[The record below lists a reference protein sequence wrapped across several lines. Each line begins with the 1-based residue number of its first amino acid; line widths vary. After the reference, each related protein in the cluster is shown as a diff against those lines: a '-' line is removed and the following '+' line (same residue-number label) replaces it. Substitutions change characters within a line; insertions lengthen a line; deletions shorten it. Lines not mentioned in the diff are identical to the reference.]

1 MLYLFYL
8 VIIIKE
14 NLLKRCVLFL
24 FYFQI
29 ELEREEY
36 LKLRLNIFEENFFV
50 QQKESI
56 RVDLLD
62 EFEEEEEKLQLFFNM
77 KFILKFI
84 DVFNSVI
91 FMFEDNDS
99 NFFFLDEDFQFVYG
113 LSKEE
118 NVKLGFGGFKLGM
131 KLVKY
136 YNLDGLLLVF
146 LKFV

>member
-1 MLYLFYL
+1 MLYLGLILFYL
-8 VIIIKE
+8 VIIVKE
-14 NLLKRCVLFL
+14 NLLKYCVLFL

-36 LKLRLNIFEENFFV
+36 LKFRLNIFEENFFV

-62 EFEEEEEKLQLFFNM
+62 ESEEEEEKLQLLFNM

-118 NVKLGFGGFKLGM
+118 NVKLGFGGLKLGM
-131 KLVKY
+131 ILYRLLVKY
-136 YNLDGLLLVF
+136 
-146 LKFV
+146 